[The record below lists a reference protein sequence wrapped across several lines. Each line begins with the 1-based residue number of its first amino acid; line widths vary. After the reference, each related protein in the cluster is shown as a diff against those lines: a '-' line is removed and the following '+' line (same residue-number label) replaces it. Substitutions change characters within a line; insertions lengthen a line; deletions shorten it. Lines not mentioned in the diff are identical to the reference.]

1 MSERSERSTVDSAG
15 SAHRAEQPSGGAGGY
30 VAPRWLPNGHVM
42 TIWGS
47 LVRLPAR
54 LPVVRQR
61 WELADGDFLDVD
73 RIAGATAD
81 APLVVILHG
90 LEGSSKAGYV
100 RGVMGAA
107 HARGLGAVALNFRG
121 CSGELN
127 RLPRFY
133 HSGETGDL
141 ALAIDRLAAERPGR
155 ALGLC
160 GFSLGGNVVA
170 KFLGERGDA
179 VPPSVRAAAVVSV
192 PFDLDAC
199 ARALDGP
206 GFGAWI
212 YRERFLRRL
221 REKALAKRPPGIDL
235 DRVRAAKSL
244 RDFDDT
250 VTAPLHGFRSAGE
263 YYARSSS
270 GPLLGGVRRPLLVI
284 TADDDPLVPAATLPG
299 FANAE
304 ITLERFHGGGHVAF
318 VDGPPWRPR
327 RWAERRVVEFLEA
340 RL

>member
-1 MSERSERSTVDSAG
+1 MS
-15 SAHRAEQPSGGAGGY
+15 Y

-54 LPVVRQR
+54 LPVARER

-73 RIAGATAD
+73 RLAGATAD

-107 HARGLGAVALNFRG
+107 HARGLGAVAINFRG

-141 ALAIDRLAAERPGR
+141 ALVIERLAAERPNR
-155 ALGLC
+155 ALGLV

-170 KFLGERGDA
+170 KFLGERGDD

-192 PFDLDAC
+192 PFDLAAC
-199 ARALDGP
+199 ARALDAP
-206 GFGAWI
+206 GFAAWI

-221 REKALAKRPPGIDL
+221 RKKALTKRPPGVDL
-235 DRVRAAKSL
+235 DRTRAAKGFWE
-244 RDFDDT
+244 FDDAF
-250 VTAPLHGFRSAGE
+250 TAPLHGFRSADE
-263 YYARSSS
+263 YYARASS
-270 GPLLGGVRRPLLVI
+270 GPLVGNVRRPLLVI
-284 TADDDPLVPAATLPG
+284 TSDDDPLVPAESLPG
-299 FANAE
+299 FDNPQ
-304 ITLERFHGGGHVAF
+304 ITLDRFHTGGHVAF

-327 RWAERRVVEFLEA
+327 RWAERRVVEFLEG

>member
-1 MSERSERSTVDSAG
+1 MT
-15 SAHRAEQPSGGAGGY
+15 Y

-54 LPVVRQR
+54 LPVARER

-73 RIAGATAD
+73 RLAGATAD

-141 ALAIDRLAAERPGR
+141 ALAIDRLIGERPSR

-160 GFSLGGNVVA
+160 GFSLGGTVVA
-170 KFLGERGDA
+170 KFLGERGDD
-179 VPPSVRAAAVVSV
+179 VPACVRAAAVVSV

-199 ARALDGP
+199 ARAIDAP
-206 GFGAWI
+206 GFAAWI
-212 YRERFLRRL
+212 YRDRFLRRL
-221 REKALAKRPPGIDL
+221 RKKALAKRPPGIDL
-235 DRVRAAKSL
+235 ERLRAARSL
-244 RDFDDT
+244 REFDEA
-250 VTAPLHGFRSAGE
+250 VTAPLHGFGSAGE

-284 TADDDPLVPAATLPG
+284 TSDDDPLVPAETLPG
-299 FANAE
+299 FDNPQ
-304 ITLERFHGGGHVAF
+304 ITLDRFDTGGHVAF

-327 RWAERRVVEFLEA
+327 RWAERRVVEFLGE